1 MIRPFRTLAL
11 GALIGAL
18 LISCTPRGV
27 VSVVQET
34 ATQGYVAPIFVATTR
49 ARSETS
55 FDFTRQRSATIS
67 MAQYDISVPPVH
79 KAGEIEWPKGA
90 PDIDEDMV
98 TLNVRDIKTRSDFI
112 KRANKF
118 KKHGEEA
125 VVFIHG
131 YNNTFAEGLYRFAQ
145 VAKDVDVKGPKY
157 HYSWPSA
164 GDARGYIYDRD
175 SVLFARDGLEQMLD
189 DVANTNTD
197 GIFIVA
203 HSIGSALVVETLR
216 QMSIAGKGDL
226 NGKLRGIIMISPD
239 IDVNVFAQSLK
250 RIQPRPDPL
259 LVFISK
265 NDLALKFS
273 SFLTGKENRLGL
285 VENLDALKGTNVE
298 IIDVSAFGDGAGF
311 LNHSVAITSP
321 TVLNLL
327 KNRKVME
334 TILDPKTAANK
345 GTNIISRVVQTVN
358 DVTQIILNPK
368 VIQ

>member
-1 MIRPFRTLAL
+1 MLFAC
-11 GALIGAL
+11 A
-18 LISCTPRGV
+18 PRGAVTV
-27 VSVVQET
+27 VPDQT
-34 ATQGYVAPIFVATTR
+34 TLGYVAPIFVATTR
-49 ARSETS
+49 AQSVTP
-55 FDFTRQRSATIS
+55 FDFTRERSAKIS
-67 MAQYDISVPPVH
+67 MAQYDISVPPTH
-79 KAGEIEWPKGA
+79 HPGKIEWPKGA
-90 PDIDEDMV
+90 PDVAKDMV
-98 TLNVRDIKTRSDFI
+98 TMNVREIATRSDFI
-112 KRANKF
+112 KSANKY

-145 VAKDVDVKGPKY
+145 VANDVDVKGPKY

-175 SVLFARDGLEQMLD
+175 SVLFARDGLEKLLN
-189 DVANTNTD
+189 DVAKTNTD

-203 HSIGSALVVETLR
+203 HSIGSALLIETLR
-216 QMSIAGKGDL
+216 QMSITGKGGL

-239 IDVNVFAQSLK
+239 IDVDVFTESLK

-259 LVFISK
+259 LIFVSQK
-265 NDLALKFS
+265 DLALRFS

-285 VENLDALKGTNVE
+285 VENLNALQGTNVE
-298 IIDVSAFGDGAGF
+298 IIDVSAFDDGDGF

-327 KNRKVME
+327 KNRKTMA
-334 TILDPKTAANK
+334 TILDPKAAANK
-345 GTNIISRVVQTVN
+345 GVNIISRVVQTVN

-368 VIQ
+368 AVQ

>member
-1 MIRPFRTLAL
+1 MDRLRTFTIGFLVGLILLA
-11 GALIGAL
+11 
-18 LISCTPRGV
+18 CTPRGAITV
-27 VSVVQET
+27 V
-34 ATQGYVAPIFVATTR
+34 ATQASNGTVAPIFVATTR
-49 ARSETS
+49 ALSQS
-55 FDFTRQRSATIS
+55 PFDFSRERSAKVR
-67 MAQYDISVPPVH
+67 MAQYDISVPPTHQQGKV
-79 KAGEIEWPKGA
+79 EWPKGT
-90 PDIDEDMV
+90 PDMSEDMV
-98 TLNVRDIKTRSDFI
+98 TLNVHPIESRREFI
-112 KRANKF
+112 KSANKY

-145 VAKDVDVKGPKY
+145 VATDVDVKGPKY

-175 SVLFARDGLEQMLD
+175 SVLFARDGLEQLLN
-189 DVANTNTD
+189 DVASTNTD

-203 HSIGSALVVETLR
+203 HSIGAALLVETLR
-216 QMSIAGKGDL
+216 QMSIAGKGSL

-239 IDVNVFAQSLK
+239 IDVDVFTESLK
-250 RIQPRPDPL
+250 RIQPRPNPL
-259 LVFISK
+259 LIFVSK

-273 SFLTGKENRLGL
+273 SFLTGNQNRLGL
-285 VENLDALKGTNVE
+285 IENLDALKGTNVE
-298 IIDVSAFGDGAGF
+298 IIDVSAFDDGDGF

-327 KNRKVME
+327 RNREIME
-334 TILDPKTAANK
+334 TILDPSSATKK

-368 VIQ
+368 AAQ